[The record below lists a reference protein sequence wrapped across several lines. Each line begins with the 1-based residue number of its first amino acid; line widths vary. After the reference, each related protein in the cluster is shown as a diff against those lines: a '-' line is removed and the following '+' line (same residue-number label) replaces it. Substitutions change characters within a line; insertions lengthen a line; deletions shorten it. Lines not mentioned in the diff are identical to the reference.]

1 VANQTVNVSNM
12 SKGQRRAFRALI
24 DQVGNVVV
32 EKTDQGMYTLT
43 YQDKDHGDQQISH
56 NASDLYGLIAK
67 AKQERDF
74 RVIESSPE
82 ITEIVVPEFAD
93 APEVVEESEVV
104 EDAEKLAEVA
114 EAEAAVEADV
124 EAPSNVIDIMNAL
137 SASVKAPIRRAVLT
151 EEDVMPKTLT
161 GVILDNTGKKQP
173 RIVKVSAPKRDN
185 RLARA
190 FRAIIEN
197 PTMTVAEQASVADV
211 TVAMLGYYEIQLRS
225 VFKIIY
231 EKYGDDVI
239 PMLPALNK

>member
-1 VANQTVNVSNM
+1 M
-12 SKGQRRAFRALI
+12 F
-24 DQVGNVVV
+24 
-32 EKTDQGMYTLT
+32 TLT
-43 YQDKDHGDQQISH
+43 YQDKDRGDQEISH
-56 NASDLYGLIAK
+56 NAADLSALIAK
-67 AKQERDF
+67 ARQDRDF

-82 ITEIVVPEFAD
+82 ITEIV
-93 APEVVEESEVV
+93 APEVVFVEAPEAVEESEVV

-114 EAEAAVEADV
+114 EAEAAVEADA

-173 RIVKVSAPKRDN
+173 RVVKISAPKRDN